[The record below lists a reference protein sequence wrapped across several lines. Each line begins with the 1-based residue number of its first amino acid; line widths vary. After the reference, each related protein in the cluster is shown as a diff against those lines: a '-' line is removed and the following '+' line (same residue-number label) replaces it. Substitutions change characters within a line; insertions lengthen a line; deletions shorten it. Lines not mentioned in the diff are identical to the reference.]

1 MAEIM
6 IGGTPANTTGNLPGI
21 GTKAPGFTLT
31 KTDLSDVSLPD
42 LAGKRVVLN
51 IFPSIDTPVCSASVR
66 RFNREAASL
75 NNTQVLSVSAD
86 LPFAHKRFCETEG
99 IEGVI
104 SVSELR
110 TRGFGDVYGVRIT
123 EGPLEGLLAR
133 AVVVIDEGGTVIYS
147 SFATDLKEEPPYE
160 EILATLS

>member
-1 MAEIM
+1 MSQIM
-6 IGGTPANTTGNLPGI
+6 IGGTPANTIGNLPAVGS
-21 GTKAPGFTLT
+21 KAPGFTLT
-31 KTDLSDVSLPD
+31 KTDLSDISLPN

-66 RFNREAASL
+66 RFNQEAAAL
-75 NNTQVLSVSAD
+75 HNTVVLCVSAD

-99 IEGVI
+99 IAGVV

-110 TRGFGDVYGVRIT
+110 SRGFGDEYGVRIA

-133 AVVVIDEGGTVIYS
+133 AVVVLDEEGTIRYAA
-147 SFATDLKEEPPYE
+147 FARDLKEEPPYE
-160 EILATLS
+160 EILATLK

>member
-6 IGGTPANTTGNLPGI
+6 IGGVPANTTGNLPGV

-99 IEGVI
+99 IEGVTA
-104 SVSELR
+104 VSELR

-160 EILATLS
+160 EILATLK

>member
-1 MAEIM
+1 MAQIM
-6 IGGTPANTTGNLPGI
+6 IGGIPANTTGNLPDI
-21 GTKAPGFTLT
+21 GSKAPGFTLT

-66 RFNREAASL
+66 RFNLEAAAL
-75 NNTQVLSVSAD
+75 NNTVVLSVSAD

-99 IEGVI
+99 IEGVVA
-104 SVSELR
+104 VSELR
-110 TRGFGDVYGVRIT
+110 TRGFGDAYGVRIA
-123 EGPLEGLLAR
+123 EGPLEGLLGR
-133 AVVVIDEGGTVIYS
+133 AVVVIDEAGSVIYS

-160 EILATLS
+160 EILATLK

>member
-6 IGGTPANTTGNLPGI
+6 IGGSPANTSGNLPNI
-21 GTKAPGFTLT
+21 GSKGPGFTLT
-31 KTDLSDVSLPD
+31 KTDLSDISLPD

-66 RFNREAASL
+66 RFNREAAAL
-75 NNTQVLSVSAD
+75 TNTRVLSVSAD

-104 SVSELR
+104 AVSELR
-110 TRGFGDVYGVRIT
+110 TRGFGDAYGVRIA

-133 AVVVIDEGGTVIYS
+133 AVVVLDEEGTVIYS
-147 SFATDLKEEPPYE
+147 SFAKDLKEEPPYD
-160 EILATLS
+160 EILASLA